1 MGRKFAIE
9 GREYDADTVSD
20 TARALFQQL
29 LFAQERLQ
37 ELANQQAVLVRAR
50 NAYILD
56 LKTEIEG
63 AAAKVDAGAL
73 LVMD

>member
-9 GREYDADTVSD
+9 GRDYDADMLSD
-20 TARALFQQL
+20 TGLALFRQL
-29 LFAQERLQ
+29 VFAQERLQ
-37 ELANQQAVLVRAR
+37 ELANQQALLVRAR

-56 LKTEIEG
+56 LKTEIDG
-63 AAAKVDAGAL
+63 AATRIDAGAL

>member
-9 GREYDADTVSD
+9 GRTYDADALSE

-29 LFAQERLQ
+29 AFAQERLQ
-37 ELANQQAVLVRAR
+37 DLANQQALLVRAR

-63 AAAKVDAGAL
+63 AATRIDAGAL

>member
-9 GREYDADTVSD
+9 GREYDADALSD

-29 LFAQERLQ
+29 VFAQERLQ
-37 ELANQQAVLVRAR
+37 ELANQQALLVRAR
-50 NAYILD
+50 NGYILD
-56 LKTEIEG
+56 LKTEIDG
-63 AAAKVDAGAL
+63 AAARIDAGAL

>member
-29 LFAQERLQ
+29 LFAQLHAQLCNLLLRVVQ
-37 ELANQQAVLVRAR
+37 FVL
-50 NAYILD
+50 
-56 LKTEIEG
+56 
-63 AAAKVDAGAL
+63 
-73 LVMD
+73 